1 MSSFFGP
8 TVKREWVWKIRVWLF
23 ILNTD
28 SVRVNVIS
36 VQVSIY
42 NGYCFSPYP
51 DSLLPSLLS
60 SSIHQVIQYPDYF
73 NNSLFNKY
81 LLWHFSVHTW
91 ITKETLNKFHSHSHW
106 HCCQIHRFSTQLK
119 TMLATSC
126 VTTNRTNTHH
136 HAFSHARD
144 SLILS
149 IFSQRGVSLKA
160 LNALVSRSHSS
171 DDGSRIFACT
181 FSQIYFDHL
190 LRL

>member
-1 MSSFFGP
+1 MS
-8 TVKREWVWKIRVWLF
+8 VKDPCLVII

-28 SVRVNVIS
+28 SIRVNVIS

-42 NGYCFSPYP
+42 NGYCFSSYP
-51 DSLLPSLLS
+51 DSLLSSLLS
-60 SSIHQVIQYPDYF
+60 SSIHRVIQYPDYF

-81 LLWHFSVHTW
+81 LLWNFSVHTW

-119 TMLATSC
+119 TILATSC

-136 HAFSHARD
+136 HAFSHASD

-149 IFSQRGVSLKA
+149 FPSMVFLSKLLMLYYQDLIAQMMVAEYLPASFLKFILIIWWGCKA
-160 LNALVSRSHSS
+160 
-171 DDGSRIFACT
+171 T
-181 FSQIYFDHL
+181 KEK
-190 LRL
+190 